1 MKPGGCERSLADLLC
16 HMDFSKYD
24 VDLLLFEDIG
34 PYAQELPDEV
44 GVIFYDITK
53 AFGSYMACIKRAVRH
68 RDGFT
73 FVLRNAILLE
83 KLFGGKSLRLCR
95 FLFKR
100 LQKRYDCVIA
110 YRSGFCTDFAA
121 YAVKAGQKISW
132 WHHGALDMGEKSQK
146 NLQRAYRKMDCV
158 VVVSEGCRLFLEN
171 AFPDLKE
178 KFITIPNLV
187 DKREIEKKAGLYQP
201 KADISGRFLN
211 LVSVGRLSPEKN
223 MLVCPQVCKL
233 LKERGYKVKWYIV
246 GGGAQEKELK
256 DQICKYA
263 LQAEIVCTGSL
274 QNPYPYINAADIY
287 VHPSLVESQGLSILE
302 AMALEKPVVVVR
314 SLGPEEFIRNGEN
327 GLLTEPTAKSICDG
341 IIALAHNAAL
351 LQKIK
356 EKATETVEAYS
367 PERVL
372 QKFYSLLED
381 TGKGV

>member
-1 MKPGGCERSLADLLC
+1 M
-16 HMDFSKYD
+16 
-24 VDLLLFEDIG
+24 
-34 PYAQELPDEV
+34 
-44 GVIFYDITK
+44 
-53 AFGSYMACIKRAVRH
+53 
-68 RDGFT
+68 
-73 FVLRNAILLE
+73 
-83 KLFGGKSLRLCR
+83 
-95 FLFKR
+95 
-100 LQKRYDCVIA
+100 
-110 YRSGFCTDFAA
+110 
-121 YAVKAGQKISW
+121 
-132 WHHGALDMGEKSQK
+132 
-146 NLQRAYRKMDCV
+146 
-158 VVVSEGCRLFLEN
+158 
-171 AFPDLKE
+171 
-178 KFITIPNLV
+178 
-187 DKREIEKKAGLYQP
+187 
-201 KADISGRFLN
+201 N

-223 MLVCPQVCKL
+223 MLVCPQVCRL
-233 LKERGYKVKWYIV
+233 LKERGYRVKWYIV

-341 IIALAHNAAL
+341 IITLAHNAAL

>member
-16 HMDFSKYD
+16 HMDFSRYD
-24 VDLLLFEDIG
+24 VDLLLFEDVG
-34 PYAQELPDEV
+34 PYAEELPGEV

-53 AFGSYMACIKRAVRH
+53 AFGSYMACIKRAARH

-73 FVLRNAILLE
+73 FAFRNAILLQ
-83 KLFGGKSLRLCR
+83 KLFGGKTLRLCS

-121 YAVKAGQKISW
+121 YAVKAEQKISW
-132 WHHGALDMGEKSQK
+132 WHHGALDMSEKSKK

-158 VVVSEGCRLFLEN
+158 AVVSEGCRTFLAR
-171 AFPDLKE
+171 AFPDLKD
-178 KFITIPNLV
+178 KFITVPNLV

-201 KADISGRFLN
+201 EVDTNSCFLK

-223 MLVCPQVCKL
+223 MLVCLQVCAL
-233 LKERGYKVKWYIV
+233 LKKHGYRVKWYII
-246 GGGAQEKELK
+246 GGGTQEKELK
-256 DQICKYA
+256 DKICKYA
-263 LQAEIVCTGSL
+263 LQQEIVYTGSL
-274 QNPYPYINAADIY
+274 QNPYPYINVADIY

-302 AMALEKPVVVVR
+302 AMALGKPVVVVR

-327 GLLTEPTAKSICDG
+327 GLLTEPPAQSICDG
-341 IIALAHNAAL
+341 IMALAHNTAL

-356 EKATETVEAYS
+356 KKATETVEAYS

-372 QKFYSLLED
+372 QKFYSLLEN
-381 TGKGV
+381 TGKEV